1 MTILIVLLSLLA
13 PVLPTPN
20 IAVELVSSDNPYNG
34 LCHTVGYGL
43 REVTG
48 GNRPTFERR
57 SVLFQRRA
65 QCSLSDLSPNGDWY
79 EAHIVNG
86 AELTYLSA
94 WPGDYVL
101 LFYTD
106 SATHDVLWSYVWL
119 ENGEYRVHT
128 APIAPQYEKTLHPL
142 PYIATDGV
150 RVDMNVVGDLDLH
163 TFLLVPPTTWIE
175 VPPIGIP
182 TDLYLPLLAR

>member
-1 MTILIVLLSLLA
+1 MNLLVIALLMWG

-20 IAVELVSSDNPYNG
+20 IAVELASADNPYNG

-43 REVTG
+43 REATG

-65 QCSLSDLSPNGDWY
+65 QCSLSDLTPIGDWY
-79 EAHIVNG
+79 EAHTVS
-86 AELTYLSA
+86 ADELTYLST

-101 LFYTD
+101 LFYGDT
-106 SATHDVLWSYVWL
+106 ATHDVLWSYVWL
-119 ENGEYRVHT
+119 EDGVYRVYT
-128 APIAPQYEKTLHPL
+128 APIAPQYEKTRRPL
-142 PYIATDGV
+142 PYVATDGV
-150 RVDMNVVGDLDLH
+150 RVDLNVGGDPNLH
-163 TFLLVPPTTWIE
+163 TFLLVPPTTWVE

-182 TDLYLPLLAR
+182 TLYLPALIR